1 MGVDDLLHVLVYH
14 WSKDFSVYP
23 NEKQRV
29 RVAMVLLFAVYT
41 SSRPAKL
48 VDAEASEKA
57 KKGINSLN
65 WTTDRQDLWDDS
77 NNSDYQI
84 QVVGTRRR
92 PKALCYEDICP
103 VVVRNP
109 DDGGHPAVSMEVK
122 LSDHK
127 GVNCRPK
134 P

>member
-1 MGVDDLLHVLVYH
+1 MGVDDLLRVLVYH
-14 WSKDFSVYP
+14 LSNDISVPP

-57 KKGINSLN
+57 KKGIKSLK
-65 WTTDRQDLWDDS
+65 WTTDQQDLWDAS
-77 NNSDYQI
+77 KNSDNQI
-84 QVVGTRRR
+84 QVVGTRRH

-103 VVVRNP
+103 VVLWNP
-109 DDGGHPAVSMEVK
+109 DDGGQPVVAMEVK
-122 LSDHK
+122 LSNHK
-127 GVNCRPK
+127 GVNRRPK